1 LKILIKRQ
9 PYRVEV
15 LGTMR
20 HKVDGRLFGRTANQR
35 KALLRGLV
43 TALFDNQRIET
54 TVAKAKEAKRIA
66 EKMVTFGI
74 KGDLHSKRQVLAYVT
89 DRKAASKLFTEIAP
103 RFSGRN
109 GGYLRL
115 VQTRDRLR
123 DSAPMAIL
131 EFIDYEKI
139 KQAKGKAG
147 KEEKT
152 EKKEKA

>member
-1 LKILIKRQ
+1 
-9 PYRVEV
+9 
-15 LGTMR
+15 MR

-54 TVAKAKEAKRIA
+54 TVAKAKETKRIA
-66 EKMVTFGI
+66 EKMITFGI
-74 KGDLHSKRQVLAYVT
+74 KGDLHSKRQVLSYVT
-89 DRKAASKLFTEIAP
+89 DRSAASKLFNDIAP
-103 RFSGRN
+103 RFVGRN

-115 VQTRDRLR
+115 VQTRNRLK

-131 EFIDYEKI
+131 EFVDYEKI
-139 KQAKGKAG
+139 KQPKGKAK

-152 EKKEKA
+152 DKKEKA

>member
-1 LKILIKRQ
+1 M
-9 PYRVEV
+9 EV
-15 LGTMR
+15 LGIMR
-20 HKVDGRLFGRTANQR
+20 HKVDGRLFGRPANQR

-54 TVAKAKEAKRIA
+54 TVAKAKETKRIA
-66 EKMVTFGI
+66 ERMITFGI
-74 KGDLHSKRQVLAYVT
+74 KGDLHSKRQVLSYVT
-89 DRKAASKLFTEIAP
+89 DRTAASKLFNDIAP
-103 RFSGRN
+103 RFVGRN

-115 VQTRDRLR
+115 VQTRNRLK

-139 KQAKGKAG
+139 KQAKGKAK
-147 KEEKT
+147 KEEKA